1 MLLLFRPFH
10 IGNDVE
16 VTGMAGRS
24 SLYGLVWGAAIVNH
38 SAIKQCVLDHV
49 SA

>member
-1 MLLLFRPFH
+1 MTSRSPAWR
-10 IGNDVE
+10 E
-16 VTGMAGRS
+16 RS